1 MILRAL
7 VTCWMNVSDAMR
19 DPKAENTEGLKE
31 VKAALKEVGRLFLAV
46 VRMTQSSLQDGGI
59 EYEVK
64 KLVDAGE
71 GEGLGELFGLF
82 DEEES

>member
-1 MILRAL
+1 
-7 VTCWMNVSDAMR
+7 MNVSDSMR

-31 VKAALKEVGRLFLAV
+31 LKAALREVGRLFLAV
-46 VRMTQSSLQDGGI
+46 VRMTQFSLQDGGI

-71 GEGLGELFGLF
+71 GEGLGDLFEIF

>member
-1 MILRAL
+1 
-7 VTCWMNVSDAMR
+7 
-19 DPKAENTEGLKE
+19 
-31 VKAALKEVGRLFLAV
+31 LFLAV
-46 VRMTQSSLQDGGI
+46 VRMTQSSLQDGGV

-64 KLVDAGE
+64 KLVDTGE